1 MKVFKVFIS
10 QPMRGKTD
18 EEILEERAD
27 AYTLIKNVIPEAEL
41 IDTFFNN
48 ETISEKHAGLRYLSK
63 SIEMLDEADAV
74 WMLKGWDTARGC
86 KIEHD
91 CAKAY
96 GIPVYYLY

>member
-1 MKVFKVFIS
+1 MKVFIS

-18 EEILEERAD
+18 QEILEARAD
-27 AYTLIKNVIPEAEL
+27 AYTCIKSVCPEAEL

-63 SIEMLDEADAV
+63 SIDMLDEADAV
-74 WMLKGWDTARGC
+74 WMLSGWKEARGC

-91 CAKAY
+91 CAIAY